1 MSLERG
7 PLVQGAQGTAGNW
20 QDAPFNRWA
29 YWHVREILPT
39 YLVSRGTGPA
49 RELPTSAATADL
61 LGIDLARVDGSAGT
75 VGAVFADSF
84 TDAYVVLQ
92 DGDLVSEWYGPEGAP
107 DRPHALMSV
116 SKSVVG
122 CVAAALIDRG
132 QLSPDRDVTDYV
144 PELAASGYA
153 GATVRHVLDMRS
165 GVRFVENYASPQ
177 AEVRVLDH
185 GLRGRP
191 EQKRGEAPRVYP
203 VPGRPQ
209 RQRPPRGRI
218 L

>member
-7 PLVQGAQGTAGNW
+7 PLVQGAQATAGNW

-39 YLVSRGTGPA
+39 YLVSGGAGPV
-49 RELPTSAATADL
+49 RELRPSAATRDL
-61 LGIDLARVDGSAGT
+61 LGINLARVDGSAGT

-92 DGDLVSEWYGPEGAP
+92 DGEVVSEWYGPEGTA

-132 QLSPDRDVTDYV
+132 QLSPDRHVTDYV

-153 GATVRHVLDMRS
+153 GATVRHGLDMRS
-165 GVRFVENYASPQ
+165 GVRFVEGDATPQ
-177 AEVRVLDH
+177 PH
-185 GLRGRP
+185 LRILS
-191 EQKRGEAPRVYP
+191 Q
-203 VPGRPQ
+203 
-209 RQRPPRGRI
+209 PPRLRPH
-218 L
+218 